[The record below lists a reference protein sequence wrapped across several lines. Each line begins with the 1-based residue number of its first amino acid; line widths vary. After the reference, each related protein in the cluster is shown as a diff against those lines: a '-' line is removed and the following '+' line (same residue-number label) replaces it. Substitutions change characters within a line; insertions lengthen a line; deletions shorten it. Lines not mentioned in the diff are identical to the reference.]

1 MKIFKS
7 HFWYNK
13 RQRNGIFFLLLFI
26 VILQAIYVYVDFSS
40 DNKVNANT
48 VELLAFKYELDSLK
62 RIELEKRK
70 PKIYPFN
77 PNFITDFKG
86 YQLGMSIN
94 EIDRLHS
101 FRKKN
106 KYVNSTKE
114 FQEVTKVSDSLLN
127 KISPYFK
134 FPDWVVKR
142 NQQKQKKQALVSGVL
157 NNNSFKEPWVQN
169 ITIST
174 SDINKATQ
182 QDFET
187 INGVGE
193 VISERIIKYRN
204 KLQGYSYTNQLYEV
218 WRLEKSTA
226 NAILKVFKIYQK
238 PTIKKVNVN
247 TATFKQVL
255 KNPYIDYELC
265 KKIFEF
271 RDEVAELQDISELR
285 NIKDF
290 PLDKYDRIVLYL
302 EAK

>member
-1 MKIFKS
+1 M
-7 HFWYNK
+7 
-13 RQRNGIFFLLLFI
+13 LLLII
-26 VILQAIYVYVDFSS
+26 VLQFVYVYVDFSS
-40 DNKVNANT
+40 DEITDINDS
-48 VELLAFKYELDSLK
+48 ELLAFQEEIDSL
-62 RIELEKRK
+62 RNVALEKRK
-70 PKIYPFN
+70 PKIYPYN

-86 YQLGMSIN
+86 YQLGMSID

-106 KYVNSTKE
+106 KYVNSIRE
-114 FQEVTKVSDSLLN
+114 FQEITKVSDSLLD

-142 NQQKQKKQALVSGVL
+142 NKEKKKQSL
-157 NNNSFKEPWVQN
+157 NSVISTESKGSSSNKYLKQS

-187 INGVGE
+187 INGIGE
-193 VISERIIKYRN
+193 VISERIIKYRS
-204 KLQGYSYTNQLYEV
+204 KLQGYSYSTQLYEV
-218 WRLEKSTA
+218 WGLEKSTV
-226 NAILKVFKIYQK
+226 NAILKVFKIYEK
-238 PTIKKVNVN
+238 PTIQKVNVN

-265 KKIFEF
+265 KKIFDF
-271 RDEVAELQDISELR
+271 RDEVAELQNITELR

-290 PLDKYDRIVLYL
+290 PLDKYERIVLYL